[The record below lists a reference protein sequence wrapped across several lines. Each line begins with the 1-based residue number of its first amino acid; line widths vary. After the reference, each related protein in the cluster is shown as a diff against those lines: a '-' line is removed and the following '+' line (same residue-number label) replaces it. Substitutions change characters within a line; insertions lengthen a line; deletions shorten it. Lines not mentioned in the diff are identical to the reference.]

1 MEEETKFGKLE
12 NKRKKGVDLAGMGK
26 LNHEHYHHV
35 AKHSR
40 EIQKPILL
48 PISPKDLDVTLGI
61 SGSGCKDRAVNRMV
75 G

>member
-35 AKHSR
+35 AKRSSLNL
-40 EIQKPILL
+40 KPQQGNSKTNFATHI
-48 PISPKDLDVTLGI
+48 PKRLGRYLRDLWQWV
-61 SGSGCKDRAVNRMV
+61 
-75 G
+75 